1 MALRFY
7 NTLSQQ
13 VEEFTPASD
22 NTVRMYTCGPTV
34 YDFAHI
40 GNFRTFTFVD
50 MLRKWL
56 RANGFQL
63 NHVMNITDVDDKII
77 RNAVASH
84 KRSTNTPK
92 LYTKAFLEDCA
103 TLRLER
109 PERLVPATE
118 HIDDMA
124 AAIERLGDGP
134 PHLLQRRLGLFPDRQ
149 FPAYGKLS
157 HNDFSG
163 NMAGARVDVDEYEKA
178 DARDFALWK
187 APKDGEPFWDTAI
200 GPGRPGWHIEC
211 SVMAIKY
218 LGETLDIHAGGV
230 DLIFPHHENEI
241 AQSESLTGKPFSR
254 FWLHAEFLMVEGQK
268 MSKSLGN
275 YFTLRDMLGKGHAPE
290 AIRYLLASVP
300 YRKSLNFTFDG
311 LKSAATAIDR
321 LRNFKLRLETDRF
334 AEGLNEEMAAR
345 TAQASQTFT
354 DSLNDDL
361 NTAEAL
367 AAVFEYVRDAN
378 SAMDSGEFRAGN
390 TPARARIARPLRS
403 HLRRAGAHRQGRR
416 AYRCRNRRA
425 VAERTAAKK
434 ARDFALCRP
443 DPRAAAGTG
452 NHPGR
457 HQERRALE
465 EEVSFE
471 DSHQSRALRATASR
485 AGAHVPVTTPIHTA
499 TSYFYESMEQLDR
512 VFGDEEKGYCYA
524 RYDNPSAAAL
534 EELMCALEG
543 GVRPLACASGMAALQ
558 WRFSARWPTAASPS
572 WRRAPCTAPPSAC

>member
-13 VEEFTPASD
+13 VEDFTPASD

-50 MLRKWL
+50 LLRKCL
-56 RANGFQL
+56 RANGFKL
-63 NHVMNITDVDDKII
+63 NHVMNVTDVDDKII

-84 KRSTNTPK
+84 QP
-92 LYTKAFLEDCA
+92 LAEYTKTYTEAFLDDCA
-103 TLRLER
+103 ALRLER
-109 PERLVPATE
+109 PERLAPATE
-118 HIDDMA
+118 HISDMVR
-124 AAIERLGDGP
+124 AIQRLGDGQ
-134 PHLLQRRLGLFPDRQ
+134 HTYSTDGSVYFKIASFPQ
-149 FPAYGKLS
+149 YGKLS

-163 NMAGARVDVDEYEKA
+163 NLAGARVDVDEYEKA

-187 APKDGEPFWDTAI
+187 TPKDDEPFWDTAI

-275 YFTLRDMLGKGHAPE
+275 YYTLRDLMGKGHAPE
-290 AIRYLLASVP
+290 SIRYLLASVP
-300 YRKSLNFTFDG
+300 YRKSLNFTIEG
-311 LKSAATAIDR
+311 LKSAAIAIER

-334 AEGLNEEMAAR
+334 AEGLNAKIAAR
-345 TAQASQTFT
+345 TVDASQMFT

-367 AAVFEYVRDAN
+367 AAVFEFVRDAN

-390 TPARARIARPLRS
+390 TPGALEFLGLFDCIFDVLKPS
-403 HLRRAGAHRQGRR
+403 VKAGGLSDSDVEER
-416 AYRCRNRRA
+416 
-425 VAERTAAKK
+425 VAQRTAAKK
-434 ARDFALCRP
+434 ARDFALSDRIR
-443 DPRAAAGTG
+443 D
-452 NHPGR
+452 
-457 HQERRALE
+457 ELLE
-465 EEVSFE
+465 QGIVLE
-471 DSHQSRALRATASR
+471 DTKS
-485 AGAHVPVTTPIHTA
+485 
-499 TSYFYESMEQLDR
+499 
-512 VFGDEEKGYCYA
+512 
-524 RYDNPSAAAL
+524 
-534 EELMCALEG
+534 
-543 GVRPLACASGMAALQ
+543 GVR
-558 WRFSARWPTAASPS
+558 WKRK
-572 WRRAPCTAPPSAC
+572 

>member
-13 VEEFTPASD
+13 VEEFTPASH

-50 MLRKWL
+50 LLRKCL

-84 KRSTNTPK
+84 QT
-92 LYTKAFLEDCA
+92 LEEYTKIYTDAFLEDCA
-103 TLRLER
+103 ALRLER

-118 HIDDMA
+118 HIQEMA
-124 AAIERLGDGP
+124 AAIQQLGESQHTYSSEGSVYFKIAS
-134 PHLLQRRLGLFPDRQ
+134 FPS
-149 FPAYGKLS
+149 YGKLS

-163 NMAGARVDVDEYEKA
+163 NLAGARVDVDEYEKA

-187 APKDGEPFWDTAI
+187 TPKEGEPFWDTAI

-241 AQSESLTGKPFSR
+241 AQSESLTGKLFSR

-275 YFTLRDMLGKGHAPE
+275 YYTLRDLVGKGHAPE
-290 AIRYLLASVP
+290 SIRYLLASVP
-300 YRKSLNFTFDG
+300 YRKALNFTIDG
-311 LKSAATAIDR
+311 LKSAAVAIDR
-321 LRNFKLRLETDRF
+321 LRNFKLRLETDRH
-334 AEGLNEEMAAR
+334 AAGANEQLAAR
-345 TAQASQTFT
+345 TAEASQAFT
-354 DSLNDDL
+354 ASLNDDL

-367 AAVFEYVRDAN
+367 AAVFEFVRDAN

-390 TPARARIARPLRS
+390 APAALEFLGLFDSIFDVLQPGVKAGELSDSAIEAR
-403 HLRRAGAHRQGRR
+403 
-416 AYRCRNRRA
+416 

-434 ARDFALCRP
+434 ARDFALSDRIR
-443 DPRAAAGTG
+443 D
-452 NHPGR
+452 
-457 HQERRALE
+457 ALLE
-465 EEVSFE
+465 QGIVLE
-471 DSHQSRALRATASR
+471 DTKS
-485 AGAHVPVTTPIHTA
+485 
-499 TSYFYESMEQLDR
+499 
-512 VFGDEEKGYCYA
+512 
-524 RYDNPSAAAL
+524 
-534 EELMCALEG
+534 
-543 GVRPLACASGMAALQ
+543 GVR
-558 WRFSARWPTAASPS
+558 WKRK
-572 WRRAPCTAPPSAC
+572 